1 VARDHVVGDGF
12 PERVRIGALTRWFS
26 PELVDFAIEEAG
38 ARERAVKLLPA
49 RLVVY
54 FTLAMWLFTG
64 VGYGGVLREL
74 VEHWPL
80 RRGEKWRPAS
90 TGSLTKARARLGA
103 GVLRV
108 LFDRV
113 RGAQGTPATPGVFWR
128 GLRLTAWDGTTFDAP
143 DSEANAAAFDRPRT
157 KDRPGPYPQVRLLA
171 LVECGTRAVIGAV
184 FDSLAVGERTLA
196 YRLLPLVERGTVLL
210 ADRGFPSFDLW
221 QAAAARG
228 AELLWRVSTSFALP
242 VDEVL
247 DDGTYLSH
255 LNGPHKARIT
265 VRVVEY
271 TVHTTAERT
280 EGTTTES
287 SELFCLI
294 STLLDPA
301 AAPAEE
307 LAELYAR
314 RWTSET
320 IYRAIKVEQRGGRP
334 ATLRSNSPEMVAQ
347 ELWAMLC
354 VYQAVRHL
362 ATDSATENGIPPAQI
377 SFKHALHAA
386 QRTVG
391 ANFSPSA
398 PDHQDP

>member
-12 PERVRIGALTRWFS
+12 PERVRIGALTRTFS
-26 PELVDFAIEEAG
+26 SELVDFAIEEAG
-38 ARERAVKLLPA
+38 ARELAVKSLPA
-49 RLVVY
+49 RLMVY
-54 FTLAMWLFTG
+54 FTLTMWLFTG
-64 VGYGGVLREL
+64 VGYGGVLREM

-113 RGAQGTPATPGVFWR
+113 AGVQGTPATPGVFWQ
-128 GLRLTAWDGTTFDAP
+128 GLRITSMDGTTFNVP
-143 DSEANAAAFDRPRT
+143 DSAANAAAYSRPRT
-157 KDRPGPYPQVRLLA
+157 AGKEGPYPQVRLLA
-171 LVECGTRAVIGAV
+171 LVECGTQAVIGAV

-196 YRLLPLVERGTVLL
+196 TRLLPLIERGTLLL
-210 ADRGFPSFDLW
+210 ADRGFPSFDLFT
-221 QAAAARG
+221 AASARG
-228 AELLWRVSTSFALP
+228 AELLWRVSACFTLP
-242 VDEVL
+242 VIEVL

-255 LNGPHKARIT
+255 LNGPRGKRIT
-265 VRVVEY
+265 VRVIEY
-271 TVHTTAERT
+271 TVHSTTHSDDGTTA
-280 EGTTTES
+280 ES

-294 STLLDPA
+294 TTLLDPLV
-301 AAPAEE
+301 APAGE

-320 IYRAIKVEQRGGRP
+320 IYRSIKVEQRGGRT

-362 ATDSATENGIPPAQI
+362 ATDSAATSGIPPTRI

-391 ANFSPSA
+391 ADFPPSA
-398 PDHQDP
+398 PGRQDP